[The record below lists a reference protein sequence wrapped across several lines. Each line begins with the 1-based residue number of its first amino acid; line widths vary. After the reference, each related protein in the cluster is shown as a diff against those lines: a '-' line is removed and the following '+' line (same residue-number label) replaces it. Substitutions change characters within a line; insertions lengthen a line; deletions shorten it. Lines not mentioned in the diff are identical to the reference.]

1 MFAVSCLHWRKYFY
15 TLRVL
20 PQRAPPEFPLHS
32 SVLSLRGPKWAEM
45 MSRGGNSSKKL
56 KGQEKVEQ
64 CGRSPPRAEVL
75 LHPRHVGL
83 VLLPLLPL
91 VLRHQRLRGD
101 GGDPDALRELV
112 CASARQHHV
121 RRLRLPVLCGVQKRT
136 PIIVCTLKSRL
147 TFRPSDPCVGKV
159 TFSITARASVTGL
172 AMFFTED
179 TAPQASVRPSMIMA
193 SSSTSPSMF
202 RVAPWPAG
210 KWCNQSLPAQEFLSG
225 ILMADGQK
233 VSIEGGLGKTG
244 RQLAKLGE
252 QRKQSF
258 AVIGH
263 LKETKCLFFK
273 FKMYTFLVLKY
284 KQMSSRL
291 HSA

>member
-1 MFAVSCLHWRKYFY
+1 MTAAALKKKKKKRLSQKYVRRFLLTLPFNSAEIFLYTSCSPPAGSTRVPSSFQHLVTARAEMGWDDVAWRKLEQE
-15 TLRVL
+15 T
-20 PQRAPPEFPLHS
+20 QRS
-32 SVLSLRGPKWAEM
+32 GKS
-45 MSRGGNSSKKL
+45 
-56 KGQEKVEQ
+56 QEKVEQ

-101 GGDPDALRELV
+101 GGDADALRELV

-121 RRLRLPVLCGVQKRT
+121 RRLRLPVLCGVQKRA
-136 PIIVCTLKSRL
+136 PFIVCTLKSRL
-147 TFRPSDPCVGKV
+147 TFRPSEPCVGKV

-225 ILMADGQK
+225 ILMADGRK
-233 VSIEGGLGKTG
+233 VSIKGGLEK
-244 RQLAKLGE
+244 LAGSWRNWE
-252 QRKQSF
+252 
-258 AVIGH
+258 
-263 LKETKCLFFK
+263 
-273 FKMYTFLVLKY
+273 
-284 KQMSSRL
+284 SRESKAL
-291 HSA
+291 PWLAS

>member
-1 MFAVSCLHWRKYFY
+1 MFAISCLHCLSIRRKYSY
-15 TLRVL
+15 TLGVL

-32 SVLSLRGPKWAEM
+32 SVLSLRGPEWAEM
-45 MSRGGNSSKKL
+45 MSRGGNLEQETQRSGKS
-56 KGQEKVEQ
+56 QEKVEQ

-101 GGDPDALRELV
+101 GGDADALRELV
-112 CASARQHHV
+112 RASARQHHV
-121 RRLRLPVLCGVQKRT
+121 RRLRLPVLCGVQKGA
-136 PIIVCTLKSRL
+136 PFIVCTLKSRL
-147 TFRPSDPCVGKV
+147 TFRPSADPCVGKV

-210 KWCNQSLPAQEFLSG
+210 KWGNQSLPAQEFLSG
-225 ILMADGQK
+225 ILMARRSKG
-233 VSIEGGLGKTG
+233 
-244 RQLAKLGE
+244 
-252 QRKQSF
+252 
-258 AVIGH
+258 
-263 LKETKCLFFK
+263 
-273 FKMYTFLVLKY
+273 
-284 KQMSSRL
+284 
-291 HSA
+291 